1 MPSPTHVLNLVAAAD
16 AAEIDDAI
24 IGSVREICNG
34 AGAPR
39 WLSPRRAC
47 DLTVDA
53 NTPVDRLRTVL
64 EPHRIDAN
72 LVATATRRKRLLIAD
87 MDSTMVEQETLDELA
102 AIVGKGDAVAEIT
115 TRAMAGEL
123 DFKQALRERIAMI
136 AGTPR
141 DVLEQVA
148 AEIRLV
154 AGGAAL
160 VGTMRAN
167 GAYAALVSGGFT
179 DIVGRTADMLGFDT
193 FQANRFTFEGD
204 VISGVAEPILDQDA
218 KLSAL
223 QRLTADQGL
232 TPTDAIAVGDG
243 ANDVAMLRAAGLG
256 VAFRAK
262 PKVRAQVDIHVTHA
276 DLTALLYLQGYTDQ
290 EIAAQV

>member
-16 AAEIDDAI
+16 AAAIDDAI
-24 IGSVREICNG
+24 IGTVHEICNG
-34 AGAPR
+34 AGAPQ
-39 WLSPRRAC
+39 WLSPHRAC
-47 DLTVDA
+47 DLPADA
-53 NTPVDRLRTVL
+53 SAPVDRLRTVL
-64 EPHRIDAN
+64 EPLRIDAN
-72 LVATATRRKRLLIAD
+72 LVAAENRRKRLLIAD

-102 AIVGKGDAVAEIT
+102 AIVGKGDAVAGIT
-115 TRAMAGEL
+115 ARAMAGEL
-123 DFKQALRERIAMI
+123 DFKEALRARIAMI

-141 DVLEQVA
+141 EVLEQVA

-154 AGGAAL
+154 PGGAAL

-193 FQANRFTFEGD
+193 FQANRFTYEGD
-204 VISGVAEPILDQDA
+204 AIAGVAEPILDQDA

-223 QRLTADQGL
+223 QRFTKDQGL
-232 TPTDAIAVGDG
+232 KLSDAIAVGDG
-243 ANDVAMLRAAGLG
+243 ANDVAMLRAAGMG

-262 PKVRAQVDIHVTHA
+262 PKVRAQVDIHITHA
-276 DLTALLYLQGYTDQ
+276 DLTALLHLQGYSDQ
-290 EIAAQV
+290 EIAGSV